1 MEEHEKDTIF
11 FMALAVSG
19 AVLASALAAFLQW
32 IIVLPLTVAV
42 FLIMILTTM
51 QYKKGAIHFSEKA
64 ESHITTFKP
73 KSFHNDADNLCVC
86 GNCRFNIVINVLE
99 LVH

>member
-42 FLIMILTTM
+42 FLIMILTVM
-51 QYKKGAIHFSEKA
+51 QYKNGAIHFSEKA
-64 ESHITTFKP
+64 ETWAMVLVLIALIC
-73 KSFHNDADNLCVC
+73 SFIYLY
-86 GNCRFNIVINVLE
+86 RPT
-99 LVH
+99 

>member
-19 AVLASALAAFLQW
+19 AVLASVLAAFLQW

-42 FLIMILTTM
+42 FLVMILTAM

-64 ESHITTFKP
+64 ETWAMVLVLIALIC
-73 KSFHNDADNLCVC
+73 SFIYLY
-86 GNCRFNIVINVLE
+86 RPT
-99 LVH
+99 

>member
-64 ESHITTFKP
+64 ETWAMVIVLIALIC
-73 KSFHNDADNLCVC
+73 SFIYLY
-86 GNCRFNIVINVLE
+86 RPT
-99 LVH
+99 

>member
-64 ESHITTFKP
+64 ETWAMVLVLIALVC
-73 KSFHNDADNLCVC
+73 SFIYLY
-86 GNCRFNIVINVLE
+86 RPT
-99 LVH
+99 

>member
-19 AVLASALAAFLQW
+19 ALLASALAAFLQW

-42 FLIMILTTM
+42 FLVMILTAM
-51 QYKKGAIHFSEKA
+51 QYKKGAIHFSENA
-64 ESHITTFKP
+64 ETWAMIVTLIALIC
-73 KSFHNDADNLCVC
+73 SFIYLY
-86 GNCRFNIVINVLE
+86 RPT
-99 LVH
+99 